1 MQNRAL
7 MVAAQRCLGYIGQC
21 PTTSNNSKPTCS
33 KRPCGMNRGFAPV
46 PISLRTKRRWLSCG
60 PNISATRKSRNS
72 SRRGSVTY
80 RRRRSAGF
88 AESMSPEPR
97 SAASALVFIRWHPAP
112 PDLKFHLQPV
122 RSSRL
127 FPIHAVPKLHGMIT
141 EGNPNP
147 DQPGQANCPS
157 NQPDSDWPTPCNAR
171 Q

>member
-7 MVAAQRCLGYIGQC
+7 LVAAQQRLGYIGRC
-21 PTTSNNSKPTCS
+21 PTTSNNSKPTCW
-33 KRPCGMNRGFAPV
+33 KRPCATNRRFAPV
-46 PISLRTKRRWLSCG
+46 PPSLRTKRRWLSCG
-60 PNISATRKSRNS
+60 PNISAMRKSRNS
-72 SRRGSVTY
+72 SPRGSVTY

-88 AESMSPEPR
+88 AGSMFPEPM
-97 SAASALVFIRWHPAP
+97 SAASALVFIRRHPSP

-122 RSSRL
+122 RLSRL
-127 FPIHAVPKLHGMIT
+127 FPIHAVPKLLGMIT